1 MADTPIPPKSPPD
14 EVEAI
19 VDEVVEGFADL
30 LPPEVLGEARTFV
43 LDALAAHPVGAQL
56 AERVRPREV
65 DRSGE
70 RGADGE
76 PIDETPGKAGG
87 GLG

>member
-1 MADTPIPPKSPPD
+1 MADTPVPPKIPPD

-30 LPPEVLGEARTFV
+30 LPPELVADARSFV

-56 AERVRPREV
+56 AERVRPRAV

-70 RGADGE
+70 RGVDGE
-76 PIDETPGKAGG
+76 PIDETPGKTGG